1 MDILSGLNPAQ
12 QEAVIHDDGPLLI
25 LAGAGSG
32 KTKAL
37 THRIAHLISEK
48 EVWPN
53 RILAVTFTNKAAREM
68 RQRLASMLGQNADDR
83 SFMPWMGTFHSVCV
97 RLLRLEG
104 SYIGVPANFVI
115 YDENDRRALIKQAM
129 KNLQI
134 TDKDIKPSAVSSIIS
149 AQKNKLVSPEEFADE
164 SHYPFQQKVAAIYQE
179 YEKQR
184 RAAQCLDFDDI
195 LIEAVRL
202 FKNNPDIRKKWQTT
216 FEYILVDEY
225 QDTNVVQYQL
235 VKLLINPERNICV
248 VGDDW
253 QSIYSWRGADF
264 TNILNFERDFPGAK
278 VVKLEQNYRSSGAI
292 LRVAQSVI
300 SKNTERTDKVL
311 WTDAGDGQP
320 VQLTEVYNEAEEAA
334 LVASRIARGVNAG
347 VRQYSDFAVL
357 YRTNA
362 QSYAIEKA
370 MRHQMIPYKL
380 VGNVRFLDRAE
391 VKDILSYFKLAYQPN
406 DLASFMRIANVP
418 TRGVGAAS
426 LAKFLT
432 WQAVSGYDVITA
444 LVNVGQT
451 SAVTA
456 RARQS
461 LQKLGEV
468 MQKVQSK
475 IQSNANPGDI
485 IDYII
490 DAVHYRDYLQD
501 GTPQAEDRI
510 ENIGMLISDAKAY
523 EEIDTFLEETAL
535 MSSSDES
542 ADGEEVTLMTL
553 HAAKGLEFPV
563 VFMVGMEEGLLPHS
577 RVADGGVRELEEERR
592 LCYVGMTRAQEELML
607 SYASSRMQYGSVG
620 YNEPSRFLKDM
631 GDEILPSRAGR
642 DYESTWEPNH
652 FNVDEDNFDEVFLS
666 DGDRVKSPSFGTGT
680 VVEVDG
686 MAAVVEFDDGKTK
699 KLNIEYARLEKL

>member
-1 MDILSGLNPAQ
+1 MDIVSGLNPAQ

-37 THRIAHLISEK
+37 THRIAYLIAK
-48 EVWPN
+48 KDVWPN

-68 RQRLASMLGQNADDR
+68 RERLAVLLNEDASNRG
-83 SFMPWMGTFHSVCV
+83 FMPWMGTFHSICV
-97 RLLRLEG
+97 KLLRLDG
-104 SYIGVPANFVI
+104 STVGVAPNFVI
-115 YDENDRRALIKQAM
+115 YDENDRRALIKQSM
-129 KNLQI
+129 KTLQI
-134 TDKDIKPSAVSSIIS
+134 TDKDIKPSAVSGIIS
-149 AQKNKLVSPEEFADE
+149 TQKNKMVTPEEFADD
-164 SHYPFQQKVAAIYQE
+164 SRYPFQQKVAAIYGE

-184 RAAQCLDFDDI
+184 KAAQCLDFDDL
-195 LIEAVRL
+195 LIETVRML
-202 FKNNPDIRKKWQTT
+202 KNMPDVRKKWQGV

-225 QDTNVVQYQL
+225 QDTNTVQYEL
-235 VKLLINPERNICV
+235 VKLLINEKRNLAV

-292 LRVAQSVI
+292 LRLAQSVI
-300 SKNTERTDKVL
+300 SKNTERTDKIL

-320 VQLTEVYNEAEEAA
+320 VQLKEVYSEAEEAA
-334 LVASRIARGVNAG
+334 MVASHIARANNTG
-347 VRQYSDFAVL
+347 VRKYSDFAIL

-391 VKDILSYFKLAYQPN
+391 IKDILSYFKLGYQPN
-406 DLASFMRIANVP
+406 DIASFMRIANVP
-418 TRGVGAAS
+418 TRGVGATS
-426 LAKFLT
+426 LGRFLA
-432 WQAVSGYDVITA
+432 WQPGSGYDVISA
-444 LVNVGQT
+444 LINVGQT
-451 SAVTA
+451 STITA

-461 LQKLGEV
+461 LERLGEV
-468 MQKVQSK
+468 LQKVQAH
-475 IQSNANPGDI
+475 IQSNSNPGDI
-485 IDYII
+485 IEYII
-490 DAVHYRDYLQD
+490 DAVHYRDFLQD
-501 GTPQAEDRI
+501 GSPQAEDKI

-535 MSSSDES
+535 MSSGDTS

-592 LCYVGMTRAQEELML
+592 LCYVGMTRAREELML
-607 SYASSRMQYGSVG
+607 SYASSRMQYGTVG

-631 GDEILPSRAGR
+631 GEEILPSRVGR
-642 DYESTWEPNH
+642 DYEASWEPNRY
-652 FNVDEDNFDEVFLS
+652 NIDDEGVDEVFLNDS
-666 DGDRVKSPSFGTGT
+666 DRVKSPTFGKGT
-680 VVEVDG
+680 VLEMDG
-686 MAAVVEFDDGKTK
+686 MAAVVEFDDGKVK